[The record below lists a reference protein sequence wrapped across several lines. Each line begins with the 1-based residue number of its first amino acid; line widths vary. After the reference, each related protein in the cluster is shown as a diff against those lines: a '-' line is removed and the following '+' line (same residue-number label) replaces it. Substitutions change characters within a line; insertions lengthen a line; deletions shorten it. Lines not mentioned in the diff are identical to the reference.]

1 MDMENSMRLRRLI
14 GLVLVCAVLLTAYVT
29 PANWLPQA
37 TALWQSKFG
46 SAKTVASTDVTG
58 SGSKKRGGA
67 GTITVLVAKAETGSI
82 PITRQTIGTIVPIAA
97 SVLTT
102 STSGILSEV
111 LMKDGAWVKKG
122 DLIAHLDTKTI
133 DATIVK
139 DKAILLRDQA
149 TLQNSLITKR
159 RAKELLAKG
168 LNSQQAG
175 NDADTASQVAAATEN
190 YDRAVLAAD
199 EVALSLTE
207 IRAPF
212 DGKLGTILLSPGA
225 FVAPGTSVATI
236 TQLDPVYAEFSLP
249 DRDAELIHKSFADRT
264 LTVDVAAQFTA
275 NSQTVKGPI
284 VFVDTSI
291 DANSGTFKMRAEIP
305 NSKLLLL
312 SGQAIN
318 VDVTAGAMENLV
330 LVPNQAVT
338 PMASG
343 NAVYIVKKDNT
354 IEVRPV
360 EIALRGDKIAG
371 INKGVAAGEQVV
383 IEGQINLVNGSTVKI
398 GTAAPAAKLSSETNA
413 ASANSAKQT
422 HRPNSKINAEET
434 AQSTAP

>member
-1 MDMENSMRLRRLI
+1 MNLRRLI
-14 GLVLVCAVLLTAYVT
+14 VLLLVIAVLTTAYFT
-29 PANWLPQA
+29 QAKWLPQA

-46 SAKTVASTDVTG
+46 STTTTAVTDAS
-58 SGSKKRGGA
+58 SSASKKRGA
-67 GTITVLVAKAETGSI
+67 APITVLIAKAESGSL
-82 PITRQTIGTIVPIAA
+82 PITRQTIGTIVPVAT
-97 SVLTT
+97 SVLT
-102 STSGILSEV
+102 SSSSGILSEV
-111 LMKDGAWVKKG
+111 LMKDGASVKKG
-122 DLIAHLDTKTI
+122 DLIAHLDTRTI

-149 TLQNSLITKR
+149 TLQNSLITSK

-199 EVALSLTE
+199 QVTLSLTE
-207 IRAPF
+207 IHAPF

-236 TQLDPVYAEFSLP
+236 MQLDPVYAEFALP
-249 DRDAELIHKSFADRT
+249 DRDADLIHKSFADRT
-264 LTVDVAAQFTA
+264 LTVDVAPQSTAQP
-275 NSQTVKGPI
+275 QTVKGPI

-305 NSKLLLL
+305 NADMKFL

-318 VDVTAGAMENLV
+318 VDVTAGAIENLI

-338 PMASG
+338 PTASG
-343 NAVYIVKKDNT
+343 NAVYIVKQDNT

-360 EIALRGDKIAG
+360 EIALRGDQMAG
-371 INKGVAAGEQVV
+371 IAKGLSAGEQVV
-383 IEGQINLVNGSTVKI
+383 IEGQINLVNGSPVKI
-398 GTAAPAAKLSSETNA
+398 GSPAADKKVT
-413 ASANSAKQT
+413 SANSTKQ
-422 HRPNSKINAEET
+422 SKPKANAEET

>member
-1 MDMENSMRLRRLI
+1 MNLRRLI
-14 GLVLVCAVLLTAYVT
+14 GLMLVIAVLATAYFT
-29 PANWLPQA
+29 QTKWLPQA

-46 SAKTVASTDVTG
+46 SAKTTASADATG
-58 SGSKKRGGA
+58 GGSKKKGGA
-67 GTITVLVAKAETGSI
+67 GPITVLVAKAETGNM
-82 PITRQTIGTIVPIAA
+82 PITRQTIGTIVPIAT

-102 STSGILSEV
+102 STSGILAEV
-111 LMKDGAWVKKG
+111 LMKDGASVKKD
-122 DLIAHLDTKTI
+122 DLIAHLDTRTI

-149 TLQNSLITKR
+149 TLQNSLITTR

-199 EVALSLTE
+199 QVTLSLTE

-236 TQLDPVYAEFSLP
+236 MQLDPVYAEFALP

-264 LTVDVAAQFTA
+264 LTVDVSAQSTA
-275 NSQTVKGPI
+275 QSQTVKGPI

-291 DANSGTFKMRAEIP
+291 DSNSGTFKMRAEIP
-305 NSKLLLL
+305 NADMTFL

-318 VDVTAGAMENLV
+318 VDVTAGAIENLI

-338 PMASG
+338 PTASG
-343 NAVYIVKKDNT
+343 NAVYIVKQDNT

-360 EIALRGDKIAG
+360 EIALRGDQMAG
-371 INKGVAAGEQVV
+371 IAKGLSAGEQVV
-383 IEGQINLVNGSTVKI
+383 IEGQINLVNGSAVKI
-398 GTAAPAAKLSSETNA
+398 GSAAPDIKAT
-413 ASANSAKQT
+413 SANSTKQKK
-422 HRPNSKINAEET
+422 PKANAEET

>member
-1 MDMENSMRLRRLI
+1 MNLRRLI
-14 GLVLVCAVLLTAYVT
+14 VLMLVIAVLATTYFT
-29 PANWLPQA
+29 QTKWLPQA

-46 SAKTVASTDVTG
+46 SAKTTASADATG
-58 SGSKKRGGA
+58 SGSKKKGGA
-67 GTITVLVAKAETGSI
+67 GPITVLVAKAETGNM
-82 PITRQTIGTIVPIAA
+82 PITRQTIGTIVPIAT

-102 STSGILSEV
+102 STSGILAEV
-111 LMKDGAWVKKG
+111 LMKDGASVKKD
-122 DLIAHLDTKTI
+122 DLIAHLDTRTI

-149 TLQNSLITKR
+149 TLQNSLITTR

-199 EVALSLTE
+199 QVTLSLTE

-236 TQLDPVYAEFSLP
+236 MQLDPVYAEFALP
-249 DRDAELIHKSFADRT
+249 DRDAELIHKSFADHT
-264 LTVDVAAQFTA
+264 LSVDVAAQSKA
-275 NSQTVKGPI
+275 QPQTVKGPI

-291 DANSGTFKMRAEIP
+291 DSNSGTFKMRAEIP
-305 NSKLLLL
+305 NADMTFL

-318 VDVTAGAMENLV
+318 VDVTAGAIENLV

-338 PMASG
+338 PTANG
-343 NAVYIVKKDNT
+343 NAVYVVKQDNT

-360 EIALRGDKIAG
+360 EIALRGDQMAG
-371 INKGVAAGEQVV
+371 IAKGLSAGESVV
-383 IEGQINLVNGSTVKI
+383 IEGQINLVNGSAVKI
-398 GTAAPAAKLSSETNA
+398 GSAAPDKKAT
-413 ASANSAKQT
+413 SANSTKQKK
-422 HRPNSKINAEET
+422 PKANAEET

>member
-1 MDMENSMRLRRLI
+1 MNLRRLI
-14 GLVLVCAVLLTAYVT
+14 VLLLVIAVLTTAYFT
-29 PANWLPQA
+29 QAKWLPQA

-46 SAKTVASTDVTG
+46 STTTTAVTDAS
-58 SGSKKRGGA
+58 SSASKKRGA
-67 GTITVLVAKAETGSI
+67 APITVLIAKAESGSL
-82 PITRQTIGTIVPIAA
+82 PITRQTIGTIVPVAT
-97 SVLTT
+97 SVLT
-102 STSGILSEV
+102 SSSSGILSEV
-111 LMKDGAWVKKG
+111 LMKDGASVKKG
-122 DLIAHLDTKTI
+122 DLIAHLDTRTI

-149 TLQNSLITKR
+149 TLQNSLITSK

-199 EVALSLTE
+199 QVTLSLTE

-236 TQLDPVYAEFSLP
+236 MQLDPVYAEFALP
-249 DRDAELIHKSFADRT
+249 DRDADLIHKSFADRT
-264 LTVDVAAQFTA
+264 LTVDVAPQSTAQP
-275 NSQTVKGPI
+275 QTVKGPI

-305 NSKLLLL
+305 NADMKFL

-318 VDVTAGAMENLV
+318 VDVTAGAIENLI

-338 PMASG
+338 PTASG
-343 NAVYIVKKDNT
+343 NAVYIVKQDNT

-360 EIALRGDKIAG
+360 EIALRGDQMAG
-371 INKGVAAGEQVV
+371 IAKGLSAGEQVV
-383 IEGQINLVNGSTVKI
+383 IEGQINLVNGSPVKI
-398 GTAAPAAKLSSETNA
+398 GSPAADKKAT
-413 ASANSAKQT
+413 SANSTKQ
-422 HRPNSKINAEET
+422 SKPKANAEET

>member
-1 MDMENSMRLRRLI
+1 MKLRRLI
-14 GLVLVCAVLLTAYVT
+14 GSLLVCAVLVAAYLTQAQ
-29 PANWLPQA
+29 WLPQA

-46 SAKTVASTDVTG
+46 SAKTTASADATG
-58 SGSKKRGGA
+58 SGAKKKGGA
-67 GTITVLVAKAETGSI
+67 GQITVIVAKAEIGNL
-82 PITRQTIGTIVPIAA
+82 PITRQTIGTIVPIAT
-97 SVLTT
+97 SVLT
-102 STSGILSEV
+102 SSSSGILSEV
-111 LMKDGAWVKKG
+111 LMKDGASVKKG
-122 DLIAHLDTKTI
+122 DLIAHLDTRTI

-149 TLQNSLITKR
+149 TLQNSLITSK

-199 EVALSLTE
+199 QVTLSLTE

-236 TQLDPVYAEFSLP
+236 MQLDPVYAEFALP
-249 DRDAELIHKSFADRT
+249 DRDAELIHKSFADGT
-264 LTVDVAAQFTA
+264 LTVDVAAQSKA
-275 NSQTVKGPI
+275 KPQTVKGPI
-284 VFVDTSI
+284 VFVDTSV
-291 DANSGTFKMRAEIP
+291 DSNSGTFKMRAEIP
-305 NSKLLLL
+305 NADMTFL

-318 VDVTAGAMENLV
+318 VDVTAGAIENLV

-338 PMASG
+338 PTSSG
-343 NAVYIVKKDNT
+343 SAVYIVKQDNT

-360 EIALRGDKIAG
+360 EIALRGDQMAG
-371 INKGVAAGEQVV
+371 IAKGLSAGEQVV
-383 IEGQINLVNGSTVKI
+383 IEGQINLVNGSPVKI
-398 GTAAPAAKLSSETNA
+398 GSATPAKNA
-413 ASANSAKQT
+413 TSANTTKQKK
-422 HRPNSKINAEET
+422 PKSNAEET

>member
-1 MDMENSMRLRRLI
+1 MKLRSS
-14 GLVLVCAVLLTAYVT
+14 LVLLLVCVVLITAYFSQT
-29 PANWLPQA
+29 LWLPQA
-37 TALWQSKFG
+37 TALWNAKFG
-46 SAKTVASTDVTG
+46 NPKTADPTG
-58 SGSKKRGGA
+58 SGTKKRGGA
-67 GTITVLVAKAETGSI
+67 GPLTVLVAKAESGSI

-102 STSGILSEV
+102 STSGILSAV

-122 DLIAHLDTKTI
+122 DLIAQLDTKTI

-199 EVALSLTE
+199 EVALSLME

-249 DRDAELIHKSFADRT
+249 DRDAELIHKSFVDRT
-264 LTVDVAAQFTA
+264 LTVDVAAQSTA
-275 NSQTVKGPI
+275 KSQTVQGPI

-305 NSKLLLL
+305 NSKLVFL

-318 VDVTAGAMENLV
+318 VDVTAGAIEDLV

-343 NAVYIVKKDNT
+343 NAVYIVKQDNT

-360 EIALRGDKIAG
+360 EIALRGDQMA
-371 INKGVAAGEQVV
+371 GVAKGLKAGESVV
-383 IEGQINLVNGSTVKI
+383 IEGQINLVNGSPVKI
-398 GTAAPAAKLSSETNA
+398 GSVAPYKKVT
-413 ASANSAKQT
+413 SANSTK
-422 HRPNSKINAEET
+422 PSKSKANAEET

>member
-1 MDMENSMRLRRLI
+1 MNLRRLI
-14 GLVLVCAVLLTAYVT
+14 VLLLVCAVLATAYFT
-29 PANWLPQA
+29 QTKWLPQA

-46 SAKTVASTDVTG
+46 SAKTTIGADATG
-58 SGSKKRGGA
+58 SGSKKRAGA
-67 GTITVLVAKAETGSI
+67 GPTTVLVAKAETGSM
-82 PITRQTIGTIVPIAA
+82 PITRQTIGTIVPIAT

-102 STSGILSEV
+102 STSGILAEV
-111 LMKDGAWVKKG
+111 LMKDGASVKKG
-122 DLIAHLDTKTI
+122 DLIAHLDTRTI

-149 TLQNSLITKR
+149 TLQNSLITTR

-199 EVALSLTE
+199 QVTLSLTE

-236 TQLDPVYAEFSLP
+236 MQLDPVYAEFALP
-249 DRDAELIHKSFADRT
+249 DRDAELIHKSFADHT
-264 LTVDVAAQFTA
+264 LSVDVAAQSKA
-275 NSQTVKGPI
+275 KLQTVKGPI

-291 DANSGTFKMRAEIP
+291 DSNSGTFKMRAEIP
-305 NSKLLLL
+305 NADMTFL

-318 VDVTAGAMENLV
+318 VDVTAGAIENLV

-338 PMASG
+338 PTASG

-360 EIALRGDKIAG
+360 EIALRGDQMVGIA
-371 INKGVAAGEQVV
+371 KGLSAGEQVV
-383 IEGQINLVNGSTVKI
+383 IEGQINLVNGSPVKI
-398 GTAAPAAKLSSETNA
+398 GSATPAKNA
-413 ASANSAKQT
+413 TSANTTKQKK
-422 HRPNSKINAEET
+422 PKSNAEET

>member
-1 MDMENSMRLRRLI
+1 MNLRRLI
-14 GLVLVCAVLLTAYVT
+14 VLLLVIAVLTTAYFT
-29 PANWLPQA
+29 QAKWLPQA

-46 SAKTVASTDVTG
+46 STTTTAVTDAS
-58 SGSKKRGGA
+58 SSASKKRGA
-67 GTITVLVAKAETGSI
+67 APITVLIAKAESGSL
-82 PITRQTIGTIVPIAA
+82 PITRQTIGTIVPVASSILTAA
-97 SVLTT
+97 S
-102 STSGILSEV
+102 SGILADV
-111 LMKDGAWVKKG
+111 LVKDGATVKKG
-122 DLIAHLDTKTI
+122 DLIAQLDTRTI

-149 TLQNSLITKR
+149 TLQNSLITSK

-199 EVALSLTE
+199 QVTLSLTE

-236 TQLDPVYAEFSLP
+236 MQLDPVYAEFALP
-249 DRDAELIHKSFADRT
+249 DRDADLIHKSFADRK
-264 LTVDVAAQFTA
+264 LTVDVAPQSTAQP
-275 NSQTVKGPI
+275 QTVKGPI

-305 NSKLLLL
+305 NADMKFL

-318 VDVTAGAMENLV
+318 VDVTAGAIENLI

-338 PMASG
+338 PTASG
-343 NAVYIVKKDNT
+343 NAVYIVKQDNT

-360 EIALRGDKIAG
+360 EIALRGDQMAG
-371 INKGVAAGEQVV
+371 IAKGLSAGEQVV
-383 IEGQINLVNGSTVKI
+383 IEGQINLVNGSPVKI
-398 GTAAPAAKLSSETNA
+398 GSPAADKKVT
-413 ASANSAKQT
+413 SANSTKQ
-422 HRPNSKINAEET
+422 SKPKANAEET